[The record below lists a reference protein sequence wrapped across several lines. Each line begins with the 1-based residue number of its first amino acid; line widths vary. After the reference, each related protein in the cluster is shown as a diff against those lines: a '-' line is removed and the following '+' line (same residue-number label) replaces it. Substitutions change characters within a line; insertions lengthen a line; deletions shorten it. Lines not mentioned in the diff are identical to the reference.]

1 MKRSLLAA
9 VVFLLGCHAEVQAS
23 TTIDIFNTWEVYD
36 EESGE
41 VIGVTISEDY
51 RESASLTFRLT
62 DVPEGGY
69 QCDITF
75 DEEMAEEAESPARY
89 ELTSFTLMS
98 CNAAAD
104 TELWGVVTDSSGTI
118 IAKAPTTANGGGQ
131 AVTFDFSGGAPVLVA
146 ATGYTLYFADAAEV
160 SESDLAIGTPFS
172 VSPMKLGVAWT
183 TDGWEEETED
193 GAWEWINSFPESAE
207 LSYGDE
213 GYSEGNAPAVRIA
226 ASAVS
231 VPEPATGALSLLALA
246 GLALRRRRG

>member
-1 MKRSLLAA
+1 MKRSLFTAA
-9 VVFLLGCHAEVQAS
+9 VILLGCHAVVCAD
-23 TTIDIFNTWEVYD
+23 TTVDIYNTWELWD

-104 TELWGVVTDSSGTI
+104 TELWGVVTDSSGSIVAT
-118 IAKAPTTANGGGQ
+118 ALTTAYGVGE
-131 AVTFDFSGGAPVLVA
+131 AVTFDFSESSPVLVA
-146 ATGYTLYFADAAEV
+146 ATSYTLYFADAAEV

-172 VSPMKLGVAWT
+172 VTPMKLGIAWT
-183 TDGWEEETED
+183 TDGWMEED
-193 GAWEWINSFPESAE
+193 GTWFISFPESAE

-213 GYSEGNAPAVRIA
+213 GDSEGNAPAVYITA
-226 ASAVS
+226 TADS
-231 VPEPATGALSLLALA
+231 VPEPTTGALALLALA
-246 GLALRRRRG
+246 GMALRRRRS